1 MQGLCFEET
10 VLPRR
15 GGDVY
20 DGKLVQGELTDKSQT
35 IRVKRWH
42 SIVVP

>member
-10 VLPRR
+10 VLPRH
-15 GGDVY
+15 GEDVNHEN
-20 DGKLVQGELTDKSQT
+20 LVQGELTDKSQT
-35 IRVKRWH
+35 IKVKRWH

>member
-10 VLPRR
+10 VLPGSGR
-15 GGDVY
+15 DVNHEN
-20 DGKLVQGELTDKSQT
+20 LVQGELTEKSQ
-35 IRVKRWH
+35 IIKVKRWH